1 MSYQHQQHQ
10 QHQQQHHHH
19 QQDTSSTSSQDTAH
33 THETFSDHSD
43 SLSHDH
49 TDDDDDDNIVDNY
62 ELSSKAS
69 KASVLRRRHPKN
81 NLKSKIKNKRANTNQ
96 SDAVHKGY
104 NNNNSNN
111 NSNNNGNKAF
121 LLLICASGICT
132 CYLYYGMIQERL
144 FSKSSSSDSP
154 MKQCGNTTTF
164 MLVLGCMT
172 NVAVSN
178 LWIWVQ
184 SHLSRLSSSS
194 SSKEDHD
201 DYIDNDDSTRTST
214 STSDNEVKLQLNH
227 QLFFYSAFC
236 FFAAMTASNESLGHV
251 SYPTAVLAKSS
262 KLIPTM
268 LVGYFMERKSF
279 LVKEWFSA
287 ALITIGIILFNL
299 SRMHAN
305 ATANANANK
314 QQQDTQQ
321 EKEDSTY
328 GLFLLAFSLGM
339 DGLLASCQNRL
350 KKRNEVLSS
359 SSSSST
365 KEKRD
370 TMKYRYRQPTA
381 LETMLWINAYAL
393 VFLLPLSIYSGQFAN
408 GIKLLTLP
416 SSSSSLSPSSS
427 SSISIRQTIITLNL
441 TAAMG
446 QIFIFFTIQLF
457 SPLMCTTI
465 TTTRKFL
472 TILLSVWKFGHTFTT
487 VQWFSIFMVFGGL
500 YLGIV
505 SKFVGGSGS
514 GSGSSSTTTTKHGK
528 SGTNKSVTAN
538 PSKESMK
545 RKTR

>member
-1 MSYQHQQHQ
+1 
-10 QHQQQHHHH
+10 
-19 QQDTSSTSSQDTAH
+19 
-33 THETFSDHSD
+33 
-43 SLSHDH
+43 
-49 TDDDDDDNIVDNY
+49 
-62 ELSSKAS
+62 
-69 KASVLRRRHPKN
+69 
-81 NLKSKIKNKRANTNQ
+81 
-96 SDAVHKGY
+96 
-104 NNNNSNN
+104 
-111 NSNNNGNKAF
+111 
-121 LLLICASGICT
+121 
-132 CYLYYGMIQERL
+132 
-144 FSKSSSSDSP
+144 
-154 MKQCGNTTTF
+154 
-164 MLVLGCMT
+164 
-172 NVAVSN
+172 
-178 LWIWVQ
+178 
-184 SHLSRLSSSS
+184 
-194 SSKEDHD
+194 
-201 DYIDNDDSTRTST
+201 
-214 STSDNEVKLQLNH
+214 
-227 QLFFYSAFC
+227 
-236 FFAAMTASNESLGHV
+236 MTASNESLGHV

-305 ATANANANK
+305 ANANANK

-350 KKRNEVLSS
+350 KKRNEVSS
-359 SSSSST
+359 TSSLSST

-370 TMKYRYRQPTA
+370 TTIEYQYRQPTA

-408 GIKLLTLP
+408 GVKLLTLP
-416 SSSSSLSPSSS
+416 SSSSSVSSLSS
-427 SSISIRQTIITLNL
+427 SSISIRQTIIKLNL

-505 SKFVGGSGS
+505 SKFVGG
-514 GSGSSSTTTTKHGK
+514 GSSSKHGK
-528 SGTNKSVTAN
+528 SGKNKSVTTN

-545 RKTR
+545 MKTR